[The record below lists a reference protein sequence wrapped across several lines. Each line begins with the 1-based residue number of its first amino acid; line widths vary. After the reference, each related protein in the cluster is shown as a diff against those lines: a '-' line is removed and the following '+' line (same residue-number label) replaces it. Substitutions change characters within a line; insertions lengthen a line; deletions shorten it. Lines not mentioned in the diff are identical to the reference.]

1 MDLYTLETFD
11 AETSPLE
18 NIVIDLTGDDTEPS
32 EDGSDTYASIFG
44 EDEDISA
51 DGAPDTG
58 FPFEVA
64 DDFALRDTSDGAL
77 SSHNGDTLDQD
88 VEMDFDDH
96 ADDDAEDAIDHDGE
110 EDAEDTMDHDGEE
123 DAEDTMDHDGEE
135 DAEDTMDHD
144 GEEDADSNFGELE
157 DADPSL
163 YDEFDFGIN
172 VPVSHSVSDF
182 CLRGQ
187 ALEDSDPGLFAKF
200 VLTGHYTDDLLDRPC
215 QAVVEPLRNA
225 LNRDHPI
232 TALRDYD
239 SLLGYVA
246 DLPIAAPIYVAP
258 VGNAREV
265 LRRSVHISVL
275 VDTADVSLF
284 VSFFLK
290 KISDLLG
297 IFRALKRWTFIGSL
311 TLNLDPGAKGT
322 PYGCF
327 FLGFMTGTPTL
338 LPS

>member
-1 MDLYTLETFD
+1 MDFDTLETFD

-32 EDGSDTYASIFG
+32 EDGSDTYASLFG

-51 DGAPDTG
+51 DGSPDTG

-64 DDFALRDTSDGAL
+64 DDLALQDTSDCAL

-88 VEMDFDDH
+88 VEMDFDDQDVDMDFDDH
-96 ADDDAEDAIDHDGE
+96 ADDDAEDA
-110 EDAEDTMDHDGEE
+110 MDHDGEE

-135 DAEDTMDHD
+135 D
-144 GEEDADSNFGELE
+144 
-157 DADPSL
+157 
-163 YDEFDFGIN
+163 

-182 CLRGQ
+182 CLRAQ

-200 VLTGHYTDDLLDRPC
+200 VLTGHYTDDLLDGPC
-215 QAVVEPLRNA
+215 QAVVEPLWNA

-246 DLPIAAPIYVAP
+246 DLTIAAPIYVAP
-258 VGNAREV
+258 IGNAREV

-275 VDTADVSLF
+275 VDTADVSFF

-290 KISDLLG
+290 KKFSDLLG

-322 PYGCF
+322 PYRCF